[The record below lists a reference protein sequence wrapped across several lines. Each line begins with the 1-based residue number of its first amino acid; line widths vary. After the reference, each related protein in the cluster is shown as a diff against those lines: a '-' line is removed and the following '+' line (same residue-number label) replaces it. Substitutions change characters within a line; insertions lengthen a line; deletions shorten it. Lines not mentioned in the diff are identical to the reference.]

1 MKSKIIKTALKELEK
16 AEDKINKEQTKK
28 VFNLNF
34 KDLYSEYLSN
44 KIHLKRWLFWGE
56 KVIKDHACSSL
67 NILPE
72 PILSDEEEKKDEE
85 MNNHN

>member
-16 AEDKINKEQTKK
+16 AENKINKEQTKK
-28 VFNLNF
+28 VFNMNF

-56 KVIKDHACSSL
+56 KVIKNHVWSSL